1 MRRRAARA
9 EARVDVRSD
18 ERNAIVVGASSGIG
32 RALALRLA
40 RDGWTLGLT
49 GRRLALLES
58 LREEIGGATQVQEMD
73 VADVPAAMARL
84 EGLIA
89 RMGGADLVV
98 LNAGAGS
105 RNPDLAWEL
114 EEPAIRV
121 NVHGFAAM
129 ANVAMRHFLGRG
141 RGHLVGISSVSALR
155 GNRYAPAYAASKAFV
170 SHYLEC
176 LWLYAAHARLP
187 IAVTDIQPGFVD
199 TDLVRGQDRM
209 FWMASPEKAAEQ
221 ICDAIRRR
229 RKRAV
234 ITRRW
239 VVVAWL
245 TRALPDWAYRRIV

>member
-1 MRRRAARA
+1 MGA
-9 EARVDVRSD
+9 EPVA
-18 ERNAIVVGASSGIG
+18 RNAIVVGASSGIG

-49 GRRLALLES
+49 GRRVALLES

-73 VADVPAAMARL
+73 VADVPAATVRL
-84 EGLIA
+84 EALIA

-98 LNAGAGS
+98 LNAGTGA
-105 RNPDLAWEL
+105 RNPDLAWER
-114 EEPAIRV
+114 EEPALRV
-121 NVHGFAAM
+121 NVLGFAAL
-129 ANVAMRHFLGRG
+129 AGAAMRHFLGRG
-141 RGHLVGISSVSALR
+141 RGHLVGISSVSARR

-176 LWLYAAHARLP
+176 LWYRAMKSGLP

-209 FWMASPEKAAEQ
+209 FWIATPEKAADR

-229 RKRAV
+229 AKRAV

-239 VVVAWL
+239 WLVAL
-245 TRALPDWAYRRIV
+245 VMRALPHWFYRRIV

>member
-1 MRRRAARA
+1 MRPAPAT
-9 EARVDVRSD
+9 
-18 ERNAIVVGASSGIG
+18 RNAVVVGAGSGIG

-49 GRRLALLES
+49 GRRVALLGS

-73 VADVPAAMARL
+73 VADVPAATARL
-84 EGLIA
+84 EALIA

-98 LNAGAGS
+98 LNAGTGA
-105 RNPDLAWEL
+105 RNPDLAWER
-114 EEPAIRV
+114 EEPALRV
-121 NVHGFAAM
+121 NVLGFAAL
-129 ANVAMRHFLGRG
+129 AGAAMRHFLARG

-155 GNRYAPAYAASKAFV
+155 GNRCAPAYAASKAFV

-176 LWLYAAHARLP
+176 LWYWAAKTGLP

-199 TDLVRGQDRM
+199 TDFVRGQDRM
-209 FWMASPEKAAEQ
+209 FWIASPEKAADR
-221 ICDAIRRR
+221 IHDAIRRR

-239 VVVAWL
+239 VLVAWL
-245 TRALPDWAYRRIV
+245 MRVLPDWAYRRIV